1 MVPSQ
6 LSFLSSTQTDP
17 LATALVV
24 ILLYYVMS
32 FRYTQNT
39 KDSLKIVTLVPLF
52 FVSKTTGLILSIPIF
67 LYYVLKY
74 RRFIYKNKGKITLYL
89 LITIIPS
96 IPYVFRTFENLRIGS
111 TGVFVS
117 DISPSGIFV
126 NFARILFSSMQT
138 PIIAI
143 NNFLDNI
150 ITNLLRI
157 LRLEINPIGYGSYG
171 DFYLSNDLH
180 GDVVGN
186 TFYVLLLTIATIGLF
201 QFKNY
206 RKLILLILA
215 QAFLLSF
222 IIGWQP
228 WVNRFTSTLFVIGSI
243 MIAIYF
249 CRKKLG
255 IFFITFSLLFSS
267 FWIFYNPTRSLLD
280 PRSLISVAQRLGVEI
295 PETVPYHLIQP
306 REIQYFALN
315 PEIQNSYI
323 GAIDTFN
330 NKRTNELFI
339 SIGSSDYEYP
349 IWALTRF
356 EVKIYHFENT
366 KSQLNKLIKGNATLF
381 CTLDCSDLGLKLVY
395 KGDFAS
401 LWSG

>member
-6 LSFLSSTQTDP
+6 LSFLSSTQTEP

-126 NFARILFSSMQT
+126 NFARILFSSIQT

-157 LRLEINPIGYGSYG
+157 LRLEINPIGYGSY
-171 DFYLSNDLH
+171 DNFYLSNDLH

-215 QAFLLSF
+215 QAFLLSS

-295 PETVPYHLIQP
+295 PETVPYHLIQA

>member
-1 MVPSQ
+1 
-6 LSFLSSTQTDP
+6 
-17 LATALVV
+17 
-24 ILLYYVMS
+24 
-32 FRYTQNT
+32 
-39 KDSLKIVTLVPLF
+39 
-52 FVSKTTGLILSIPIF
+52 
-67 LYYVLKY
+67 
-74 RRFIYKNKGKITLYL
+74 
-89 LITIIPS
+89 
-96 IPYVFRTFENLRIGS
+96 
-111 TGVFVS
+111 
-117 DISPSGIFV
+117 
-126 NFARILFSSMQT
+126 MQT

-215 QAFLLSF
+215 QAFLLSS